1 LTPSKLFDLIE
12 TGLAALPQKAVQTAI
27 RPAPGGRNAHLLE
40 NTLAMAMRA
49 RRVCLFLKTVFQP
62 ADRQGLP

>member
-12 TGLAALPQKAVQTAI
+12 TGIAALPQKSGSDGYTSGARGAS
-27 RPAPGGRNAHLLE
+27 HLLE
-40 NTLAMAMRA
+40 NTLAMAARA
-49 RRVCLFLKTVFQP
+49 RRVCLFFKTVFHP